1 MQEKTHC
8 ILTSRSFL
16 STCSTQFFHNV
27 ILILASRLLQI
38 FLKKIFWQAGKTLEW
53 ILIFIYCTELC
64 IPYLFLICVI
74 LMYIISHIKFTFTCV
89 HAIMELYNWKE
100 SRMRFSDGC
109 PLVLRKRVVLM
120 NTMEVLTLLLVFIAL
135 LSYIDNHKKK

>member
-64 IPYLFLICVI
+64 ITYPFLTGLVY
-74 LMYIISHIKFTFTCV
+74 MYIISHIKFTFTCV
-89 HAIMELYNWKE
+89 HAIMGLYNWKE

-109 PLVLRKRVVLM
+109 PLVLQRRVMPMSV
-120 NTMEVLTLLLVFIAL
+120 MEVLTLLLVVFAA
-135 LSYIDNHKKK
+135 LSYIDNHRKK

>member
-53 ILIFIYCTELC
+53 ILSFIYCTELC

-74 LMYIISHIKFTFTCV
+74 LMYIMYIISHIKFTFTCV
-89 HAIMELYNWKE
+89 HAIMGLYNWKE

-109 PLVLRKRVVLM
+109 PLVLQRRVMPYEYNGSFNIIACFICGSVL
-120 NTMEVLTLLLVFIAL
+120 LRQ
-135 LSYIDNHKKK
+135 S

>member
-38 FLKKIFWQAGKTLEW
+38 FSKKIFWQAGKTLEW

-64 IPYLFLICVI
+64 ITYPFLTGLVY
-74 LMYIISHIKFTFTCV
+74 MYIISHIKFTFTCV

-100 SRMRFSDGC
+100 SWMRFSDGC
-109 PLVLRKRVVLM
+109 PLVLRKRVMPYEYNGSFNIIACFICGSVL
-120 NTMEVLTLLLVFIAL
+120 LRQ
-135 LSYIDNHKKK
+135 S